1 MSKMLKKIS
10 GVWTEQTTWSKIWKK
25 TSSVWNILYT
35 SVFTLFQGNVN
46 GVYSAPYGISLTT
59 AMSIDRNTYINTTS
73 LVANYYNTTDGIL
86 YLKCCGETDANEDT
100 GKPIKIS
107 VDNVITLSSAPIDL
121 TNFTAVMFD
130 VATQTYANAFTTVS
144 FGTAYVD
151 IVRVSDGMIMCSYS
165 MYNVV
170 TRGVYGLGFSN
181 YNFPCYIRVRTYGR
195 GWGNG
200 IEMLVY
206 KVWLV

>member
-1 MSKMLKKIS
+1 VSKMFKKIN
-10 GVWTEQTTWSKIWKK
+10 GVWTEQSIWSKIWKK
-25 TSSVWNILYT
+25 TSSVWSQLYT
-35 SVFTLFQGNVN
+35 AGFILFQGNVN
-46 GVYSAPYGISLTT
+46 GAYSAPYGISLTT

-73 LVANYYNTTDGIL
+73 LIANYYNTTDGIL

-130 VATQTYANAFTTVS
+130 VATQTYANASTTVS

-165 MYNVV
+165 MYDVV

-195 GWGNG
+195 GWGYG